1 MANNRFQIKRTF
13 VTGRLP
19 NTTDPSNSQ
28 YIAAGEFAM
37 NMIDKQLYTSN
48 GSSLITIGST
58 GSRLEVSESISIG
71 DIATQLLTINSTS
84 IFAGNTSVSTYVNT
98 TSISV
103 SNSSSNISVSPT
115 TLFVGN
121 DTANV
126 TLDMSGGVIAVPI
139 VSANINSSAVVTI
152 RTSTNH
158 GITTVTQ
165 SKLLVSANQ
174 VSLNSAS
181 YSADYSDFGF
191 DIRAVPTPNTIT
203 FVLPNHSFK
212 KQSPG
217 DRTISNIQRFS
228 NGVVEVETVG
238 PHLYSNGDLVYAS
251 GVGHILADFYIS
263 GGSAATIIN
272 PTKLTYTQNAYA
284 STSRSLIG
292 STALIYTPLL
302 EAGKQNPYYFWIEAQ
317 DPIFNGF
324 YTSNTITYVG
334 LPSTLP
340 NNVDSTI
347 NAFSPSAFNGNHT
360 IYAVQV
366 NRSGFK
372 TILVQAGVIRN
383 SELANYLFPLTNP
396 YTLSQ
401 GAISISFVETGRVN
415 NNSLLCPVLPTSS
428 IDGYIVATKPTGIS
442 LKNGSKLVYVLDDVI
457 FVGNSTIGNIVD
469 SRGSRAFR
477 PDTVTIE
484 VPTFNITPNKYYMSE
499 GDSVTFTITTTNYG
513 SGLLFWTN
521 IGTTIGSDFADGLNF
536 GMISI
541 ENDSGS
547 FTLQVAEDVLLE
559 GPQSIQIELR
569 TGSTTGDV
577 VATTFAISV
586 SDTSFPPTY
595 SITPDKTNMNE
606 GQTVTYQVETTGVP
620 TGTTMYWTNSGTTT
634 GADFIGNHNSGS
646 FIVNAGVATI
656 VRQVSADLFSE
667 ELQFETII
675 LDLRIGSDE
684 GTIVATAET
693 VYVND
698 SSVPYYNVTAS
709 TSNVNEGS
717 SVTFTIVAT
726 GIAPGTTIYW
736 SNEGT
741 TLASDFTQNV
751 NNGSIIFNTSTKTV
765 QFTVK
770 NDYTSEGIE
779 SIIFRL
785 RSDSVNGNWITEIP
799 GYATTASV
807 TVNDTSIPVVESF
820 TGTASPVNEGSQLQ
834 WLVNTIGF
842 PVGTTLYWSNEGTT
856 TAADFTQ
863 GINSGTLPLTTTV
876 LGGVNYGTGTISLNL
891 VNDFLTEFT
900 ETVRLRLRTGSTSGT
915 PISVNGL
922 SGAINVTDTSI
933 ASQLY
938 SVTSI
943 TPNVSALAEGQTI
956 TFTVVTQ
963 NVPNGTYL
971 YWENI
976 GTTSASDF
984 TDGKNSDRFIV
995 NNNIAVIT
1003 RTLRDDA
1010 ITEGIETVVL
1020 QIRADSISGSILR
1033 GSITVSINDLSTAT
1047 YSVSVST
1054 DFVNEGASINFDIG
1068 TTNVAPGTKLYWD
1081 IVNPV
1086 NLSSKASDF
1095 TDNVGSGQVTLLPA
1109 TNSAGA
1115 QFDGIS
1121 QYLWC
1126 QYNSS
1131 QDIGGGNF
1139 SIEAYIYPTSRPT
1152 TQYAIIGSSVGVVQ
1166 KAFQIYLNQSLYIS
1180 YDISKP
1186 GNETT
1191 TTTGTSRQVTVN
1203 TWNHIA
1209 LVRNNG
1215 VIKIYVNGVADDTV
1229 QNYSGTL
1236 QNYNGMDAN
1245 LMIGAKATNA
1255 SGSSSRQ
1262 MFFQGYMTNVRF
1274 ITTYALF
1281 DSITQ
1286 TYYYPSAKYT
1296 ENFTPSTSPLLAEDS
1311 SGVRTALL
1319 ALQGAIT
1326 DNSSYRLIIS
1336 NYGGVTMSTFSPF
1349 LGASAIIQKTLLAD
1363 RLSEGPESAIFRLFT
1378 NSTDTIPIASSS
1390 VVTINDTSV
1399 FIQYGFVTSSTA
1411 PTGNFFSV
1419 SSGGGGTY
1427 IINTRGPING
1437 VADVVV
1443 TSWSTQAA
1451 AASETGLVG
1460 ETGYIKRTTFTG
1472 ALILNSAGLGTF
1484 QYNNTQTNRGQS
1496 GASFISMRI
1505 LPYNSG
1511 GVVSSTV
1518 ATLDK
1523 FPWGIKFNA

>member
-1 MANNRFQIKRTF
+1 MANNRFQIKRTY

-37 NMIDKQLYTSN
+37 NMVDKQLYTSN
-48 GSSLITIGST
+48 GSNLITIGST
-58 GSRLEVSESISIG
+58 GSRLEVSESIRIG
-71 DIATQLLTINSTS
+71 DISTQLLTINSTS

-152 RTSTNH
+152 RTSVNH

-181 YSADYSDFGF
+181 YSADYSEFGF
-191 DIRAVPTPNTIT
+191 DIRAVPTPNTIS
-203 FVLPNHSFK
+203 FVLPNHSFT

-251 GVGHILADFYIS
+251 GIGYTLADFYIS
-263 GGSAATIIN
+263 SGSAATIIN

-324 YTSNTITYVG
+324 YTSDTITYVG
-334 LPSTLP
+334 LPETIAGGF
-340 NNVDSTI
+340 NN
-347 NAFSPSAFNGNHT
+347 NAYSPSFFNGNHIIT
-360 IYAVQV
+360 TVQV

-372 TILVQAGVIRN
+372 TILVQAGVIRD
-383 SELANYLFPLTNP
+383 SELGRYLFPLTNP

-401 GAISISFVETGRVN
+401 GAISISYVETGRVN
-415 NNSLLCPVLPTSS
+415 NNSLLCPVITTRA
-428 IDGYIVATKPTGIS
+428 INGYIIATKPTGIS

-484 VPTFNITPNKYYMSE
+484 APTFNITPNKYYMSE

-577 VATTFAISV
+577 VATTFVISV

-595 SITPDKTNMNE
+595 SIKPDKTTMNE
-606 GQTVTYQVETTGVP
+606 GQTVTYQVGTTGVP
-620 TGTTMYWTNSGTTT
+620 TGTTLYWTNSGTTT
-634 GADFIGNHNSGS
+634 GADFTGAQNSGS
-646 FIVNAGVATI
+646 FVVNAGVGTI
-656 VRQVSADLFSE
+656 VRQLTADLFSE
-667 ELQFETII
+667 GFETII
-675 LDLRIGSDE
+675 LNLRIGSDE

-726 GIAPGTTIYW
+726 GIAVGTTIYW

-751 NNGSIIFNTSTKTV
+751 NNGSITFNTSTKTV

-770 NDYTSEGIE
+770 NDYTTEGIE

-785 RSDSVNGNWITEIP
+785 RSDSVNGPFIEPIP

-842 PVGTTLYWSNEGTT
+842 PDGTTIYWANEGTT

-863 GINSGTLPLTTTV
+863 GINSGALPLTTTTIN
-876 LGGVNYGTGTISLNL
+876 GVNYGTGTISLNL

-922 SGAINVTDTSI
+922 SSIINVTDTSI
-933 ASQLY
+933 ASLLY

-943 TPNVSALAEGQTI
+943 TPSVTALTEGQTI

-976 GTTSASDF
+976 GTTSQQDF

-995 NNNIAVIT
+995 NNNLAVIT

-1020 QIRADSISGSILR
+1020 QIRADSILGSIMI

-1047 YSVSVST
+1047 YSINTST
-1054 DFVNEGASINFDIG
+1054 DFVDEGASVTFYID
-1068 TTNVAPGTKLYWD
+1068 TTNVAIGTKLYWD

-1086 NLSSKASDF
+1086 NLASKASDF
-1095 TDNVGSGQVTLLPA
+1095 TDNVGSGQVTTLPL

-1115 QFDGIS
+1115 QFNGTS
-1121 QYLWC
+1121 QYLVLP
-1126 QYNSS
+1126 YNSS
-1131 QDIGGGNF
+1131 QDIGAGNF

-1152 TQYAIIGSSVGVVQ
+1152 TKYAIIGIAIGPDS
-1166 KAFQIYLNQSLYIS
+1166 KAFQIYLNQSLHIS
-1180 YDISKP
+1180 YDITNSSF
-1186 GNETT
+1186 EVI

-1203 TWNHIA
+1203 AWNHIA

-1229 QNYSGTL
+1229 QNYSGAL
-1236 QNYNGMDAN
+1236 RNFNGMNAG
-1245 LMIGAKATNA
+1245 LMIGAKPIFN
-1255 SGSSSRQ
+1255 SSIRQ
-1262 MFFQGYMTNVRF
+1262 MFFQGYMTNFRF
-1274 ITTYALF
+1274 ITTYSIY
-1281 DSITQ
+1281 DSVNQ

-1296 ENFTPSTSPLLAEDS
+1296 ANFTPSTAPLMAENS

-1326 DNSSYRLIIS
+1326 DNSSYRLTIS
-1336 NYGGVTMSTFSPF
+1336 NYGSVAMSTFSPF
-1349 LGASAIIQKTLLAD
+1349 IGASAVIQKALLAD
-1363 RLSEGPESAIFRLFT
+1363 RLSEGPEHTIFRLF
-1378 NSTDTIPIASSS
+1378 NNLTDTIPIASSS

-1399 FIQYGFVTSSTA
+1399 FIQYGFNASATA
-1411 PTGNFFSV
+1411 PSGTFYNV
-1419 SSGGGGTY
+1419 SAGAGGTY
-1427 IINTRGPING
+1427 IVNTKGPING
-1437 VADVVV
+1437 IADVVV

-1451 AASETGLVG
+1451 AANETGLVG

-1472 ALILNSAGLGTF
+1472 GLTLNSSGLGTF
-1484 QYNNTQTNRGQS
+1484 QYNNTQANRGQA

-1505 LPYNSG
+1505 LQYNSG
-1511 GVVSSTV
+1511 GVVSSTIE
-1518 ATLDK
+1518 TLDK